1 LQEAAILSVCL
12 QDGRPSLR
20 PGAPGSEEPTQAY
33 PEVRRGVR
41 RSDNEGYTLEGKPI
55 MEVCM
60 SREEQIT
67 SMRGALEW
75 LKDEVKV
82 VKAEV
87 DPVLEVAAINKAFDD
102 GPAFLFEN
110 IKGYPDVRMIASLWG
125 QRDRIAKLMGADSF
139 NGAKFKLID
148 AIKNPLPAK
157 EVKEGPCQEIVI
169 PGEEVDPFKL
179 FPMIQH
185 TERDGGRFFGSG
197 VHMITGKYCEGKS
210 QLSFYRMSF
219 RGKNYASINMVP
231 GGHGERIGKKFRN
244 EKIPCTVNICPPPMV
259 ELLGAG
265 TLNPIAF
272 GASVDELGI
281 AGALQGSPIELVKAK
296 TIDAYAIAN
305 SEWVIEGYI
314 VPAERVWET
323 QEAEEMGTQ
332 GKALFHPEWARY
344 MGRAYRVQKFEV
356 TAVTRRKDKPLF
368 YVPIFGTVWTNVP
381 FVSAALYEIADR
393 LAPGFVQDVTTSQG
407 LTPWGGTVIQ
417 VKKRRPSDEGLQRNV
432 LATALAINRGMRLAI
447 AVDEDVNIY
456 EPEEILWAMTS
467 RVNPSTDIIF
477 GAGGRGQSYQP
488 AERAAAQGQAVVSTF
503 EGGIGIDATIPFAAK
518 NDFQRARYAVDKV
531 DFSKWFTKT
540 EIEEMRAQQSEYIRF
555 LGETGLV

>member
-1 LQEAAILSVCL
+1 
-12 QDGRPSLR
+12 
-20 PGAPGSEEPTQAY
+20 
-33 PEVRRGVR
+33 
-41 RSDNEGYTLEGKPI
+41 
-55 MEVCM
+55 
-60 SREEQIT
+60 
-67 SMRGALEW
+67 
-75 LKDEVKV
+75 
-82 VKAEV
+82 
-87 DPVLEVAAINKAFDD
+87 
-102 GPAFLFEN
+102 
-110 IKGYPDVRMIASLWG
+110 
-125 QRDRIAKLMGADSF
+125 
-139 NGAKFKLID
+139 
-148 AIKNPLPAK
+148 
-157 EVKEGPCQEIVI
+157 
-169 PGEEVDPFKL
+169 
-179 FPMIQH
+179 
-185 TERDGGRFFGSG
+185 
-197 VHMITGKYCEGKS
+197 
-210 QLSFYRMSF
+210 
-219 RGKNYASINMVP
+219 
-231 GGHGERIGKKFRN
+231 
-244 EKIPCTVNICPPPMV
+244 
-259 ELLGAG
+259 
-265 TLNPIAF
+265 
-272 GASVDELGI
+272 
-281 AGALQGSPIELVKAK
+281 
-296 TIDAYAIAN
+296 
-305 SEWVIEGYI
+305 
-314 VPAERVWET
+314 
-323 QEAEEMGTQ
+323 
-332 GKALFHPEWARY
+332 